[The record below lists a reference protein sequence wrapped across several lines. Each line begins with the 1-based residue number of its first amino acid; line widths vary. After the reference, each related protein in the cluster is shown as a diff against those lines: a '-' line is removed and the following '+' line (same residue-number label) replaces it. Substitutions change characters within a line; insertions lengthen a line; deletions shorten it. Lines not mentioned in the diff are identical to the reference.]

1 MSNFFDKKITA
12 RVLSVL
18 LATMLWLYV
27 ITEQN
32 PVVYKDITLPVR
44 IIGVETLAAKNIT
57 IMDNASYNIYLRL
70 KGNKNTLDR
79 IDNTTLSAI
88 ADIRDQNQKG
98 EFQIPI
104 QISGIPAGVDV
115 ISISNKSI
123 KIRFDNVVSVTM
135 PVVMNITGNPLQGM
149 AAMTPS
155 VNPGE
160 VTITGAESLINKVK
174 TVLVDLD
181 ISSSSTTIKKNIPVM
196 IQDEEGN
203 AVDGLDI
210 KPKSVDVEIPIE
222 YTKIVVIE
230 PDVVVNPAPGY
241 IITNISTNPRDVHIV
256 GKKEILDSLSSIK
269 TERIDLQDAKA
280 FVDQQVSLVLPEGV
294 ELANRSETVRLNIN
308 IEKIIEKPIDISNIA
323 IINLPDNLTA
333 EYEQTLV
340 NVLVKGPESVVNTWN
355 ANNSFYV
362 DVSGLS
368 IGLHELNLMYNK
380 PEEVQIL
387 QIEPAAIRVTLKNKG
402 VDNSNVSRGE
412 GSKAAYR

>member
-1 MSNFFDKKITA
+1 MQRVNNLFDKKITA
-12 RVLSVL
+12 RILSVL

-32 PVVYKDITLPVR
+32 PVVYKDITLPVKL
-44 IIGVETLAAKNIT
+44 IGVETLAAKNIT

-160 VTITGAESLINKVK
+160 VTITGAESLINK
-174 TVLVDLD
+174 
-181 ISSSSTTIKKNIPVM
+181 
-196 IQDEEGN
+196 
-203 AVDGLDI
+203 
-210 KPKSVDVEIPIE
+210 
-222 YTKIVVIE
+222 
-230 PDVVVNPAPGY
+230 
-241 IITNISTNPRDVHIV
+241 
-256 GKKEILDSLSSIK
+256 
-269 TERIDLQDAKA
+269 
-280 FVDQQVSLVLPEGV
+280 
-294 ELANRSETVRLNIN
+294 
-308 IEKIIEKPIDISNIA
+308 
-323 IINLPDNLTA
+323 
-333 EYEQTLV
+333 
-340 NVLVKGPESVVNTWN
+340 
-355 ANNSFYV
+355 
-362 DVSGLS
+362 
-368 IGLHELNLMYNK
+368 
-380 PEEVQIL
+380 
-387 QIEPAAIRVTLKNKG
+387 
-402 VDNSNVSRGE
+402 
-412 GSKAAYR
+412 